1 MIAVIVITTILML
14 STIMDASA
22 DIDTIIPYPKEIR
35 AVGMDSKLVP
45 LNLLCLYSL
54 RVHLITRIS

>member
-35 AVGMDSKLVP
+35 AVVMDSKLVP
-45 LNLLCLYSL
+45 LNLLCLCSL